1 MGWVDI
7 KSIQLLVSHQQKI
20 LLNHKLVVPTFS
32 LFIWVF
38 IKAITT
44 RLFLI
49 LRKCLYCEHNT
60 STVANKLSSVLILD
74 LHAVKDKRTVKY
86 IPLKEGKWRS
96 KLLLHCY
103 RLRDFYFLIYAFI
116 FNPYKNMHRVPSIN
130 IYQQQLTLFSGQNT
144 KRSTP
149 VTYNYRCFHSPT
161 LKKPHSYSLQKGLTN
176 AAVANT
182 SFRIIFTAQIPKCKV
197 KTKPR

>member
-1 MGWVDI
+1 MGGHQIYSTASQPSTESPSQSQTPV
-7 KSIQLLVSHQQKI
+7 VS
-20 LLNHKLVVPTFS
+20 TFS

-38 IKAITT
+38 SKAITT
-44 RLFLI
+44 QLFFI

-74 LHAVKDKRTVKY
+74 LHAVKDKWTVKY
-86 IPLKEGKWRS
+86 VPLKEGKWRS

-103 RLRDFYFLIYAFI
+103 RLRDFYFLIYTLI
-116 FNPYKNMHRVPSIN
+116 FNPYKNMHRVSSMN
-130 IYQQQLTLFSGQNT
+130 IYQQQLPLFSGQNT

-149 VTYNYRCFHSPT
+149 VTYNYSPT
-161 LKKPHSYSLQKGLTN
+161 LKKPHSLQKGLTN